1 MSDTQAIAGEPAAAV
16 DELGPNDSPVA
27 LDRVSSFRVTYLSII
42 AFLFLYLF
50 TVQVFQQYLQ
60 LNFEQV
66 VAKAIRV
73 GVSPTP
79 PGQTILRNL
88 SKNVQGSNWVSFW
101 KAKVAVVVLARDDE
115 TWLYVDGRA
124 RIPHYPD
131 RTPSA
136 KVAIHR
142 RLLPATATVTASVDH
157 NTMLSN
163 TILIIYST
171 ILFTGLFA
179 YNKRVIDLENAVL
192 DEALE
197 SRNLASSRAQRIE
210 TEIRSVRAQLQQVEP
225 TELEHREEIA
235 RLQSEQQT
243 LQFQLDQL
251 AGRERELRNQADRA
265 SVLEEEGVALEEL
278 LEEATDDLGA
288 KNAKIREL
296 EKNLK
301 RVSKIAGTAS
311 GKSRESEVLARR
323 LRTLYPNLEIDD
335 RAIDDLVALQDEIT
349 KLRAEECIKKLA
361 EDADNVGVRRKVGGL
376 PNHLSVY
383 ELGFAGK
390 RRLYYTKNTKS
401 TQAQRGLFRI
411 LVIGAKNSQQSD
423 FDYIS
428 RIPKSEFT

>member
-1 MSDTQAIAGEPAAAV
+1 MSDTQANAGESSAV
-16 DELGPNDSPVA
+16 EESGPTDSQVV

-66 VAKAIRV
+66 VAQAIRV

-88 SKNVQGSNWVSFW
+88 SEKVQASTWVDFW
-101 KAKVAVVVLARDDE
+101 KAKVAVVVLARDEE

-131 RTPSA
+131 RSPAA
-136 KVAIHR
+136 KIAIHR

-163 TILIIYST
+163 TILILYST

-197 SRNLASSRAQRIE
+197 ARNLASGRAQRIE
-210 TEIRSVRAQLQQVEP
+210 SEIRSVRAQLEQVEP
-225 TELEHREEIA
+225 AELEHREEIT
-235 RLQSEQQT
+235 RLQGEQHT
-243 LQFQLDQL
+243 LQAQLDRL
-251 AGRERELRNQADRA
+251 AERERELRNQADRT
-265 SVLEEEGVALEEL
+265 SVLEEEGLALEEL
-278 LEEATDDLGA
+278 LEEATDDLGS
-288 KNAKIREL
+288 KNAKILEL
-296 EKNLK
+296 EKHLK
-301 RVSKIAGTAS
+301 RVSKIAGTAG

-323 LRTLYPNLEIDD
+323 LRTLYPILEIDD

-390 RRLYYTKNTKS
+390 RRVYYTKNAKS
-401 TQAQRGLFRI
+401 TQAQKGLFRI
-411 LVIGAKNSQQSD
+411 LVIGAKNSQQGD
-423 FDYIS
+423 LDYIS
-428 RIPKSEFT
+428 RIPKSEFI